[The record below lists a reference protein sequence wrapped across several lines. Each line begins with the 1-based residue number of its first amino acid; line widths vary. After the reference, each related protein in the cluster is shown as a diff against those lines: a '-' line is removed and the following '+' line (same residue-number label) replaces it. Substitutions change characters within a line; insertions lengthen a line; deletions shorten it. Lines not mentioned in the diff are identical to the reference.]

1 MRCCRSLWA
10 HDRRPAPDRVRAQ
23 LSGARTAPADVG
35 MSRRLAIVGAIAGL
49 LLILA
54 LSGRWVAQPERA
66 TTLILDRLGD
76 SLGLEITARGS
87 SEYRL
92 RGTPMLVVRDLDVRE
107 PGASS
112 PLLRAE
118 RAYLSLPW
126 STIRARG
133 AQLTVQRIEL
143 DAPELDLAALQRWR
157 ATRPP
162 AEEVR
167 IPTLEDGLEIVRG
180 RVIGSAWSIDR
191 VALSLPFLGADAPV
205 AARVSARLR
214 SGGTIVPF
222 DLRVALTRPSFDA
235 GLGAAGMATV
245 VTGSWRMPMRLKLA
259 GRLHDGDDGLGLD
272 RLKLGAH
279 ARYIAG
285 ESQTPFVHGL
295 AGQLRY
301 REGRLTIAPMGL
313 VIRGR
318 EKIPTLDARGAFAWQ
333 GDVALQLAGALARWP
348 DAWPALP
355 PPIGQSDSPLPF
367 GLDYRGAAN
376 LSGDAALQLRRDAT
390 RFDGRFRLP
399 EVLAWI
405 EAAAGGTPL
414 PPIDGRLTTPEL
426 KISGATLHGVE
437 ITFDDAPEV
446 DE

>member
-1 MRCCRSLWA
+1 
-10 HDRRPAPDRVRAQ
+10 
-23 LSGARTAPADVG
+23 
-35 MSRRLAIVGAIAGL
+35 MSRRRVIAGAIAAL
-49 LLILA
+49 FLILA
-54 LSGRWVAQPERA
+54 LSVRWVGQPERVTA
-66 TTLILDRLGD
+66 LILDRIGD
-76 SLGLEITARGS
+76 SLGLEITARGG

-92 RGTPMLVVRDLDVRE
+92 RGTPMLVVHGLDVRQ
-107 PGASS
+107 PGAGVA
-112 PLLRAE
+112 LLRAE

-133 AQLTVQRIEL
+133 AELTVQRVEL
-143 DAPELDLAALQRWR
+143 DAPVLDLTALQRWR

-180 RVIGSAWSIDR
+180 RVIGDGWSIDR
-191 VALSLPFLGADAPV
+191 LALSLPFLAADAPV
-205 AARVSARLR
+205 AAHLGARLR
-214 SGGTIVPF
+214 SGGTTVPF
-222 DLRVALTRPSFDA
+222 DLRVALTRPGFTA

-245 VTGSWRMPMRLKLA
+245 ATESWRMPMRLKLG

-272 RLKLGAH
+272 RLKLGAN

-318 EKIPTLDARGAFAWQ
+318 DRIPTLDARGAFAWQ
-333 GDVALQLAGALARWP
+333 GDVALQLAGAIARWP

-355 PPIGQSDSPLPF
+355 PPIGQSNSPLPF
-367 GLDYRGAAN
+367 VLDYSGAAN
-376 LSGDAALQLRRDAT
+376 LSGDTALQLRRDAT

-399 EVLAWI
+399 DVLAWI
-405 EAAAGGTPL
+405 EPAADGSPL
-414 PPIDGRLTTPEL
+414 PPIDGRLTTPVLE
-426 KISGATLHGVE
+426 ITGATLHGVE
-437 ITFDDAPEV
+437 ITFDDATGV
-446 DE
+446 DD

>member
-1 MRCCRSLWA
+1 MT
-10 HDRRPAPDRVRAQ
+10 RRR
-23 LSGARTAPADVG
+23 
-35 MSRRLAIVGAIAGL
+35 AIVGAVAVLIL
-49 LLILA
+49 LLA
-54 LSGRWVAQPERA
+54 LSVRWVGQPERA
-66 TTLILDRLGD
+66 TGLILERLGE

-92 RGTPMLVVRDLDVRE
+92 RGTPTLVLRDLDVRE

-112 PLLRAE
+112 ALLRAE

-133 AQLTVQRIEL
+133 AELTVQRVEL

-157 ATRPP
+157 AKRPP

-180 RVIGSAWSIDR
+180 RVIGGGWSIDR
-191 VALSLPFLGADAPV
+191 VALSLPFLAPDAPV
-205 AARVSARLR
+205 AAHASARLR
-214 SGGTIVPF
+214 SGGMTVPF
-222 DLRVALTRPSFDA
+222 DLQVALTRPSFDA

-245 VTGSWRMPMRLKLA
+245 VTESWRMPMRLKLG

-272 RLKLGAH
+272 RLKLGAN

-285 ESQTPFVHGL
+285 ESQSPFVHGL

-301 REGRLTIAPMGL
+301 RDGRLTIAPLGL
-313 VIRGR
+313 VIRGQDR
-318 EKIPTLDARGAFAWQ
+318 IPTLDARGAFAWQ
-333 GDVALQLAGALARWP
+333 GDIALELAGALARWP
-348 DAWPALP
+348 DTWPALP

-367 GLDYRGAAN
+367 VLGYRGAAN
-376 LSGDAALQLRRDAT
+376 LSGDTSLQLRRDAS
-390 RFDGRFRLP
+390 RFDGRFQLP
-399 EVLAWI
+399 DVLAWI
-405 EAAAGGTPL
+405 EAAADGTPL

-426 KISGATLHGVE
+426 RISGATLHGVE
-437 ITFDDAPEV
+437 ITFDDATEV